1 MMPDTPPEST
11 PDATADALYEF
22 PVYTAGERAA
32 DAIVHALGVIAG
44 LVGAFW
50 LLTVTAGRVSA
61 AEMGSLIAYGA
72 GLVGMLTASAA
83 YHLTLPGRRKERL
96 RRLDHSMIYVMIAG
110 SYTPFTVNRLD
121 GGTGLALCAA
131 VWAVAAFGV
140 GLKLLYPFRFERLS
154 FALYLGLGW
163 AVLSV
168 AEPLWRSLAPSTLLL
183 LAVGGI
189 VYTVGA
195 VIHTMERLPYH
206 VPVWHALVVV
216 AASCHFAAVAQ
227 EFVT

>member
-1 MMPDTPPEST
+1 MRRDSSSNSP
-11 PDATADALYEF
+11 YEF

-32 DAIVHALGVIAG
+32 DAVVHALGVIAG

-83 YHLTLPGRRKERL
+83 YHLTPPGRRKERL

-121 GGTGLALCAA
+121 GGTGAVLCAA

-140 GLKLLYPFRFERLS
+140 ALKLLYPFRFERLS

-183 LAVGGI
+183 LAVGGL

-195 VIHTMERLPYH
+195 VIHTMDRLPYH

-216 AASCHFAAVAQ
+216 AASCHFAAVAR
-227 EFVT
+227 EFVV

>member
-1 MMPDTPPEST
+1 MRPDTL
-11 PDATADALYEF
+11 PDSALDSRYEF

-44 LVGAFW
+44 LIGAFW

-61 AEMGSLIAYGA
+61 AEMGSLVAYGA

-83 YHLTLPGRRKERL
+83 YHLTPPGRRKERL

-110 SYTPFTVNRLD
+110 SYTPFAVNRLD
-121 GGTGLALCAA
+121 GGTGLVLCAA

-140 GLKLLYPFRFERLS
+140 GLKLLYPFRFERLG

-168 AEPLWRSLAPSTLLL
+168 AEPLWRSLAPSTPLL

-195 VIHTMERLPYH
+195 VIHTMDRLPYH